1 MNDDAQKSADNFEQF
16 WKKYLLDHAESGT
29 RELHFLGTVIAISAF
44 IIGLITFSPLIAALG
59 IGVGYSLAWSGHLL
73 IEGNRPTM
81 LRHPLW
87 SLLCDLRM
95 FRHWLVGR
103 LDAQLQEAG
112 VAIEEPRQAITTEK
126 PHGGF
131 ADRPSTCDG

>member
-1 MNDDAQKSADNFEQF
+1 MNNDAQKSADNFEQF
-16 WKKYLLDHAESGT
+16 CEEYLLDHVESGT
-29 RELHFLGTVIAISAF
+29 RALHVLGTAIAIIALIS
-44 IIGLITFSPLIAALG
+44 GLITFSPLIAVLG
-59 IGVGYSLAWSGHLL
+59 IGVGYLLAWSGHLL

-126 PHGGF
+126 PRDGF
-131 ADRPSTCDG
+131 ADRPSTRDD